1 MSETQEKPI
10 EELKD
15 EEINL
20 LEYIYDDGDTVEV
33 PGRLMEGL
41 IQILRQV
48 EQNETGQGFISAYPT
63 GQKVNRKGEDLLES
77 VEVEWEMYPTALSYF
92 SQQPQETKSMLGVMA
107 LDLLMLLQQKHLE
120 NIRSGKAKKIG
131 TMKKVEDDGVKLS

>member
-1 MSETQEKPI
+1 MNETQEKPI

-20 LEYIYDDGDTVEV
+20 LEYIYDDGDMVEI
-33 PGRLMEGL
+33 PGRLIEGL

-48 EQNETGQGFISAYPT
+48 EQNETNQGFISSYPT
-63 GQKVNRKGEDLLES
+63 EQKLNKNDDVLES
-77 VEVEWEMYPTALSYF
+77 VEVKWEQYPTANSYF
-92 SQQPQETKSMLGVMA
+92 TQQPQEIKSMLGVMS
-107 LDLLMLLQQKHLE
+107 LDLLMMLQQKHLE

-131 TMKKVEDDGVKLS
+131 SIRKVEDNGVKLS

>member
-48 EQNETGQGFISAYPT
+48 EQNETNQGFISAYPT
-63 GQKVNRKGEDLLES
+63 KQKVNKKKDVVES
-77 VEVEWEMYPTALSYF
+77 VEVEWEMYPTANSYF
-92 SQQPQETKSMLGVMA
+92 SQKPQETKSMLGVMA

>member
-1 MSETQEKPI
+1 MKETQEKPI

-20 LEYIYDDGDTVEV
+20 LEYIYDDGDMVEI
-33 PGRLMEGL
+33 PGRLIEGL

-48 EQNETGQGFISAYPT
+48 EQNETNQGFISSYPT
-63 GQKVNRKGEDLLES
+63 EQKLNKNDDVLES
-77 VEVEWEMYPTALSYF
+77 VEVKWEQYPTANSYF
-92 SQQPQETKSMLGVMA
+92 TQQPQEIKSMLGVMS
-107 LDLLMLLQQKHLE
+107 LDLLMMLQQKHLE

-131 TMKKVEDDGVKLS
+131 SIRKVEEDGVKLS

>member
-1 MSETQEKPI
+1 MSETQEKSI

-20 LEYIYDDGDTVEV
+20 LEYIYDDGDMVEI
-33 PGRLMEGL
+33 PGRLIEGL

-48 EQNETGQGFISAYPT
+48 EQNETNQGFISSYPT
-63 GQKVNRKGEDLLES
+63 EQKLNKENDVLES
-77 VEVEWEMYPTALSYF
+77 VEIKWEQYPTANSYF
-92 SQQPQETKSMLGVMA
+92 TQQPQEIKSMLGVMS
-107 LDLLMLLQQKHLE
+107 LDLLMMLQQKHLE

-131 TMKKVEDDGVKLS
+131 SIRKVEDNGVKLS

>member
-1 MSETQEKPI
+1 MKETQEKPI

-20 LEYIYDDGDTVEV
+20 LDYIYDDNDTVEI
-33 PGRLMEGL
+33 PGRLIEGL

-48 EQNETGQGFISAYPT
+48 EQNETNQGFISAYPT
-63 GQKVNRKGEDLLES
+63 KHKLNKKENLLES
-77 VEVEWEMYPTALSYF
+77 VDVTWEQYPTAEAYF
-92 SQQPQETKSMLGVMA
+92 SQQPQETKSMLGVMS
-107 LDLLMLLQQKHLE
+107 LDLLMLLQQKHLD

-131 TMKKVEDDGVKLS
+131 TLKKVENDGVKLS

>member
-1 MSETQEKPI
+1 MKETQEKPI

-20 LEYIYDDGDTVEV
+20 LEYIYDDTDTVEV

-48 EQNETGQGFISAYPT
+48 EENETSQGFISSYPT
-63 GQKVNRKGEDLLES
+63 EQKLDKKDGVLES
-77 VEVEWEMYPTALSYF
+77 VKVEWEMYPTALSYF

-131 TMKKVEDDGVKLS
+131 SMKKVEDDGVKLS